1 MKEIIFHPLA
11 QQELND
17 VIGYYKT
24 QDKAIAI
31 EFLNTVESSTNL
43 LTRYPEL
50 GLKFR
55 GSVRRL
61 VISKFPYSLLYRLL
75 DGEQIYIL
83 AIAHHK
89 QKSNYWRKRK

>member
-11 QQELND
+11 QQELD
-17 VIGYYKT
+17 DAIGYYKT
-24 QDKAIAI
+24 QDKAIAL

-43 LTRYPEL
+43 LARYPEL

-55 GSVRRL
+55 DSVRRL
-61 VISKFPYSLLYRLL
+61 AISKFPYSLVYRLL

-89 QKSNYWRKRK
+89 QKPNAHVGK

>member
-1 MKEIIFHPLA
+1 MKKIIFHPLA
-11 QQELND
+11 KQELTD
-17 VIGYYKT
+17 AIGYYQT
-24 QDKAIAI
+24 QGKPIAL
-31 EFLNTVESSTNL
+31 EFLNAVEFSTNL

-75 DGEQIYIL
+75 DDEQVYVL

-89 QKSNYWRKRK
+89 QKPSYWCKRK

>member
-17 VIGYYKT
+17 AIGYYKT
-24 QDKAIAI
+24 QDKAIAL

-50 GLKFR
+50 GLKLR

-61 VISKFPYSLLYRLL
+61 VISKFPYSLVYRLL
-75 DGEQIYIL
+75 DDEKIYIL

-89 QKSNYWRKRK
+89 QKPNYWRKRK